1 MGWASA
7 GNYFE
12 PAANAL
18 IESGADDDTRYK
30 VCKAL
35 ISALQDGDWDTASE
49 SLGLYSEDE
58 AIVKAFRECD
68 VIIACCA
75 ETEID
80 DNWKVCEE
88 EQHHMGDHQDWDG
101 TQW

>member
-68 VIIACCA
+68 VIISCGA
-75 ETEID
+75 EGED
-80 DNWKVCEE
+80 ANEYLWCEE
-88 EQHHMGDHQDWDG
+88 EQGHAGKHKNWNGK
-101 TQW
+101 TF

>member
-12 PAANAL
+12 PVADAL
-18 IESGADDDTRYK
+18 IETGADDDTKYK

-49 SLGLYSEDE
+49 SLGLYSKDE
-58 AIVKAFRECD
+58 AIVKAFRECN
-68 VIIACCA
+68 VVIACGA
-75 ETEID
+75 EDIVGD
-80 DNWKVCEE
+80 HWKYCEE
-88 EQHHMGDHQDWDG
+88 ERNHSGKHRDWDG
-101 TQW
+101 TEF